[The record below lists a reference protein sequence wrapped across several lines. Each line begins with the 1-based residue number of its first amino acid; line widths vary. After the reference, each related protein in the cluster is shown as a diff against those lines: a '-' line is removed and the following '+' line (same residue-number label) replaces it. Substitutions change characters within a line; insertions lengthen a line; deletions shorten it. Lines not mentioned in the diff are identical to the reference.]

1 MLSNQAIKI
10 KNICK
15 SYHVYNNPIDRLKQI
30 FNNKKIYFKEYHALN
45 GIDFEVNKGDSI
57 GIIGRNGS
65 GKSTLLQI
73 IAGTL
78 APTSGEVQIN
88 GRIAALLELGSGFNP
103 EFTGREN
110 VYLYGSIYGISRSEM
125 DIKINEILE
134 FADIG
139 DFIDQPVKTY
149 SSGMFVR
156 LAFSVVVN
164 VDADILIVDEALSVG
179 DMFFQAKCFEKLNQ
193 LKQNGVTLLFVSHS
207 IETVKA
213 LCNKCIVLKNGVKE
227 YEGEPMKAADIY
239 SKISLSSNNHIKNN
253 ELDLSLTGVTKSK
266 LQPDFEKRI
275 SQRFGEGK
283 AQYTDAWIIS
293 ENGEEVDTLIHGHVY
308 TIIAQIQFF
317 EKCEMESE
325 FGVVVRNQEGVEIY
339 ALNSFFNGNSIPP
352 QKEGNVIQVE
362 FKHRVDLSPGHY
374 NVSFG
379 LRTPVQGPYND
390 KIYNA
395 IIFRVVLDYGKS
407 FVPGLIAVS
416 GEVKHREL
424 IN

>member
-1 MLSNQAIKI
+1 MLSKQAIKI
-10 KNICK
+10 KNISK
-15 SYHVYNNPIDRLKQI
+15 SYQVYNNPIDRLKQM
-30 FNNKKIYFKEYHALN
+30 FNNKKSYFKEYQALKN
-45 GIDFEVNKGDSI
+45 IDFEVVKGDSI

-78 APTSGEVQIN
+78 APTSGEIQIN

-110 VYLYGSIYGISRSEM
+110 VYLYGSIYGISGSEM
-125 DIKINEILE
+125 GKKIGEILE

-193 LKQNGVTLLFVSHS
+193 LKKNGVTLLFVSHS

-213 LCNKCIVLKNGVKE
+213 LCNKCIVLKDGIKE

-239 SKISLSSNNHIKNN
+239 SKISLASSSYKGDN
-253 ELDLSLTGVTKSK
+253 ELDLTLTEGTRSK

-275 SQRFGEGK
+275 SERFGEGK

-293 ENGEEVDTLIHGHVY
+293 ENGEEVDTLIHGQTY
-308 TIIAQIQFF
+308 TIVAQIKFF
-317 EKCEMESE
+317 EKCDMDSE
-325 FGVVVRNQEGVEIY
+325 FGIVIRNQEGVEIY
-339 ALNSFFNGNSIPP
+339 ALNSFFDGSSIPP
-352 QKEGNVIQVE
+352 QKEGNIIQVE
-362 FKHRVDLSPGHY
+362 FKHRVDLAPGHY

-390 KIYNA
+390 KIYNG
-395 IIFRVVLDYGKS
+395 IIFRVVPNYGKS

-416 GEVKHREL
+416 GEIKHREL